1 MGSLTPETA
10 AVLGAALSAVASIVV
25 GVLNLRSQRRKFAE
39 EIKARDVEKEKA
51 DAVRDATLR
60 LWMESVDKKLDA
72 HNGYAE
78 KFSEIREDIASIKA
92 DVRNLY
98 KK

>member
-10 AVLGAALSAVASIVV
+10 VVLGAALSAVASIIV

-51 DAVRDATLR
+51 DAVRDATLH

-78 KFSEIREDIASIKA
+78 KFTEIREDIASIKA

>member
-10 AVLGAALSAVASIVV
+10 AVLGAALSAVASIIV

-60 LWMESVDKKLDA
+60 LWMESVDKKLDT